1 MGAHQTGSPHPQ
13 QDQQVPGPDHGR
25 RSAAALR
32 GPLQSR
38 LYPDV
43 VL

>member
-1 MGAHQTGSPHPQ
+1 MGAHQTGSPDPQ